1 MKITRTPEPRPDS
14 NLWRGY
20 TLDEIRYQRVL
31 ALASIEVEKQT
42 MASSAT
48 DAKKHLPFV
57 GESRGKGIM
66 KAFAYFEYAFIAVK
80 LWRRFRRMFKKS
92 HR

>member
-48 DAKKHLPFV
+48 DAKNNCLF
-57 GESRGKGIM
+57 SA
-66 KAFAYFEYAFIAVK
+66 KAVAKA
-80 LWRRFRRMFKKS
+80 
-92 HR
+92 